1 VSPTTSRSVSSTL
14 PKTLTDKIL
23 SRKAREPVVPGS
35 ELFRIPVDLVLG
47 HDATIALLI
56 ERFKKAGKRIWDPAR
71 CFFAADHFTPP
82 STPERAD
89 ILKRYLGFI
98 REERIPDEL
107 LYRGISHQL
116 MVEDRRC
123 QPGMVICGAD
133 SHTVMAGALGAFACG
148 MGSTDILA
156 LLLTGEVILSIPES
170 IKVDIT
176 GTLPP
181 YLFGKDLALEIIRQ
195 LGEGGAVDRSLEYW
209 DHTVGGL
216 PMESRLTVANMAVE
230 AGATNGVFV
239 PDDKLRT
246 FLRARDAAAGG
257 VLEGFEGEW
266 LLPDE
271 GAPYVQHLRLDCD
284 ELQPL
289 LALPGDLGR
298 IVPARDAE
306 PRAVQQVFIGSCAG
320 GRLEDLAVTARLLRG
335 KRVAPGVRLV
345 ITPASQAVFQQCV
358 KNGIF
363 EVLTDAGAM
372 VTNSSCGAC
381 GGIDKGLIGAGEVC
395 VSTSN
400 RNFRGRMGSPEGL
413 IYLASPLTAAAAAL
427 TGKVCDPR
435 EVMDGAMGAALRDF
449 HVNPW
454 PMASSSMTGGV
465 A

>member
-1 VSPTTSRSVSSTL
+1 MKPQ
-14 PKTLTDKIL
+14 TLTEKIL
-23 SRKAREPVVPGS
+23 RRKAKAPVVPGS
-35 ELFRIPVDLVLG
+35 EYLRIPVDLVLG

-56 ERFKKAGKRIWDPAR
+56 ERFKKAGKRIWDPSR

-89 ILKRYLGFI
+89 ILNRYLGFI
-98 REERIPDEL
+98 KSEGVPDDL

-116 MVEDRRC
+116 MIEDRRC

-133 SHTVMAGALGAFACG
+133 SHTVMAGGVGAFACG

-170 IKVDIT
+170 IRVDIT

-195 LGEGGAVDRSLEYW
+195 LGEGGAVDQSLEYH
-209 DHTVGGL
+209 DLTVGGL
-216 PMESRLTVANMAVE
+216 PMESRFTVANMAVE

-239 PDDKLRT
+239 PDDKLRRY
-246 FLRARDAAAGG
+246 LAARDGAAGAPA
-257 VLEGFEGEW
+257 GFEPEW
-266 LLPDE
+266 LMPDE
-271 GAPYVQHLRLDCD
+271 GASYARRVHLDCD
-284 ELQPL
+284 TLQPL
-289 LALPGDLGR
+289 VALPGDLGR
-298 IVPARDAE
+298 ILPASEAE

-320 GRLEDLAVTARLLRG
+320 GRLEDLAITARLLRG
-335 KRVAPGVRLV
+335 KKVAPGVRLV
-345 ITPASQAVFQQCV
+345 VTPASQTVFQQCV

-413 IYLASPLTAAAAAL
+413 IYLASSLTAAAAAL
-427 TGKVCDPR
+427 TGKVGDPR
-435 EVMDGAMGAALRDF
+435 EVLEARHLQDFHTDPWPRATGGAA
-449 HVNPW
+449 
-454 PMASSSMTGGV
+454 
-465 A
+465 